1 MHERFFPLGSETTLY
16 MNGTL
21 RSWMHYA
28 DLRGGPE
35 TQLEHR
41 VIAEAVKDVIEQ
53 ECPAIYE
60 AMWS

>member
-1 MHERFFPLGSETTLY
+1 
-16 MNGTL
+16 
-21 RSWMHYA
+21 MHYA

-41 VIAEAVKDVIEQ
+41 TIAESVKDVIEE

-60 AMWS
+60 AMWA